1 MIQSQLNYSQ
11 NAEREADRMGIA
23 TLYSAGFDPHGME
36 DFFSRL
42 QSTNRYYRSAAPAYL
57 STHPLTTER
66 MADMENRTR
75 QIPARMHV
83 DSPDF
88 KLVQVR
94 ARVVQET
101 NWDGWTK
108 LSQELTRERAKASGR
123 EACVLDYGIS
133 VAQGFLKNA
142 DAAYAYAQKAMTCGI
157 RSPILERNLTR
168 TDFNAAKTPQQKTA
182 ALSDARA
189 AMNRYPLSGMMTSN
203 YVDILYSLG
212 RHEELINFLRNGT
225 ALSEGS
231 STYHALLA
239 RSYEA
244 LGKKSL
250 QYMHTGEMYA
260 QRGQTEA
267 AVYQYDLAQKAN
279 DGDFYVMSEIDAR
292 LRELRRQ
299 FADEQK
305 DR

>member
-1 MIQSQLNYSQ
+1 
-11 NAEREADRMGIA
+11 
-23 TLYSAGFDPHGME
+23 
-36 DFFSRL
+36 
-42 QSTNRYYRSAAPAYL
+42 
-57 STHPLTTER
+57 
-66 MADMENRTR
+66 
-75 QIPARMHV
+75 
-83 DSPDF
+83 
-88 KLVQVR
+88 
-94 ARVVQET
+94 
-101 NWDGWTK
+101 
-108 LSQELTRERAKASGR
+108 
-123 EACVLDYGIS
+123 
-133 VAQGFLKNA
+133 
-142 DAAYAYAQKAMTCGI
+142 
-157 RSPILERNLTR
+157 
-168 TDFNAAKTPQQKTA
+168 
-182 ALSDARA
+182 
-189 AMNRYPLSGMMTSN
+189 MNRYPLSGLMTSN
-203 YVDILYSLG
+203 YVDILYELG

-231 STYHALLA
+231 SGYHALLA

-244 LGKKSL
+244 LGRRSL

>member
-1 MIQSQLNYSQ
+1 MCIRDCQ
-11 NAEREADRMGIA
+11 IA
-23 TLYSAGFDPHGME
+23 H
-36 DFFSRL
+36 
-42 QSTNRYYRSAAPAYL
+42 
-57 STHPLTTER
+57 
-66 MADMENRTR
+66 
-75 QIPARMHV
+75 
-83 DSPDF
+83 
-88 KLVQVR
+88 K
-94 ARVVQET
+94 
-101 NWDGWTK
+101 
-108 LSQELTRERAKASGR
+108 
-123 EACVLDYGIS
+123 
-133 VAQGFLKNA
+133 
-142 DAAYAYAQKAMTCGI
+142 
-157 RSPILERNLTR
+157 
-168 TDFNAAKTPQQKTA
+168 KTA
-182 ALSDARA
+182 ALSVARA
-189 AMNRYPLSGMMTSN
+189 AMYRYPLSCMMTSN